1 MKGSMLAVIL
11 TVAGLAGG
19 QVGAVDWSGYGIKDT
34 EQGAIAGDP
43 DAQFLLARHYDRRYS
58 NEATRWYQLAAEQG
72 YRDAQYEMARRYH
85 VGSGVPQ
92 DDSQSVAW
100 LNKAADLGHTEAQY
114 AMAVRYFN
122 GTGVPQDYLHARYWC
137 MKAAENGV
145 DEARLLMARFYLEA
159 LGVERDEAE
168 GVAWVAEAA
177 VQKGKTARQAQAMLG
192 SLFQRGVGVERDLK
206 MAYVW
211 YSVAAANGDGGAPI
225 SRDLVAKG
233 LSADEL
239 DEAQALAGQYFERFN
254 TKS

>member
-1 MKGSMLAVIL
+1 
-11 TVAGLAGG
+11 
-19 QVGAVDWSGYGIKDT
+19 
-34 EQGAIAGDP
+34 
-43 DAQFLLARHYDRRYS
+43 
-58 NEATRWYQLAAEQG
+58 
-72 YRDAQYEMARRYH
+72 
-85 VGSGVPQ
+85 
-92 DDSQSVAW
+92 
-100 LNKAADLGHTEAQY
+100 
-114 AMAVRYFN
+114 MAVRYFN

>member
-19 QVGAVDWSGYGIKDT
+19 QVGAVDWSGYGIKDI

-43 DAQFLLARHYDRRYS
+43 DAQFLLGRHYDRRYS

-72 YRDAQYEMARRYH
+72 YH